1 MYASTP
7 DERLSWFEADP
18 QLSFELIQREGLPSD
33 ARILDVGGGTSRLP
47 GMLAGAGYCNVSV
60 LDISGEALRKSKE
73 RLGDRAALLQWI
85 EADVLSWTAPS
96 STGPSSTGPS
106 STGPS
111 STGPSS
117 TGPEPFD
124 LWHDRATFHFL
135 VAPDDRALYV
145 RNATASLRAGGI
157 LLLATFAP
165 EGPQS
170 CSGLPVYRLDA
181 ETIAATF
188 APSFL
193 LLDSFTHTHR
203 TPSGTPQLLQVCRF
217 RRA

>member
-18 QLSFELIQREGLPSD
+18 QLSFGLIQREGLPSD
-33 ARILDVGGGTSRLP
+33 ARILDVGAGTSRLP
-47 GMLAGAGYCNVSV
+47 GMLAEARYRNVSV
-60 LDISGEALRKSKE
+60 LDISGEALRSSKE
-73 RLGDRAALLQWI
+73 RLGDRSALLQWI
-85 EADVLSWTAPS
+85 EADVLSWTALSSTAPFSTAHS
-96 STGPSSTGPS
+96 STGQ
-106 STGPS
+106 
-111 STGPSS
+111 
-117 TGPEPFD
+117 ELFH

-145 RNATASLRAGGI
+145 RNATASLRVGGI
-157 LLLATFAP
+157 VLLTTFAP

-170 CSGLPVYRLDA
+170 CSGLPVYRADA

-203 TPSGTPQLLQVCRF
+203 TPSGTPQLLQVCRL